1 MEKDQIPEISMAEQG
16 LRIELEKL
24 ILTRRLCVA
33 AWSAAGRQSTRIGSA
48 SEQYYRRRS
57 SWEKGGS
64 LQALKASIQ
73 RQQHI
78 GKDSTSQWDGSQHAQ
93 RGENREEAGM
103 VIMTDRHENNI
114 SRISG
119 DEKLAG
125 NPWAWG
131 LAIVISYPFGV
142 L

>member
-1 MEKDQIPEISMAEQG
+1 MRA
-16 LRIELEKL
+16 
-24 ILTRRLCVA
+24 
-33 AWSAAGRQSTRIGSA
+33 
-48 SEQYYRRRS
+48 
-57 SWEKGGS
+57 
-64 LQALKASIQ
+64 LQASVQ

-78 GKDSTSQWDGSQHAQ
+78 GKDSTSQWDGSQHAR

-114 SRISG
+114 SRMSCDG
-119 DEKLAG
+119 KLAR